1 MAVISVL
8 LMLSPSRPFQ
18 WNPAVEQQAIDRC
31 FRIGQTR
38 NVFVHRFITHG
49 TFEVKINEMIARKR
63 ELSDLSVA
71 KGEHWLS
78 DLSNDELIG
87 LLRGNEAS
95 ADEE

>member
-1 MAVISVL
+1 MPAL
-8 LMLSPSRPFQ
+8 FR

-49 TFEVKINEMIARKR
+49 TFEVKINQMIARKR

-71 KGEHWLS
+71 KGEQWLS
-78 DLSNDELIG
+78 DLSNNELID
-87 LLRGNEAS
+87 LLRGNDGS
-95 ADEE
+95 GDEE